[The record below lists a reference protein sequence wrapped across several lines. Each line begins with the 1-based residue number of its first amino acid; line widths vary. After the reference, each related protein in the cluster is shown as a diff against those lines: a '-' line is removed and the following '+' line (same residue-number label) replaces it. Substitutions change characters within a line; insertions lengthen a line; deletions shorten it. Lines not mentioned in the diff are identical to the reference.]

1 MSRIQDDYSFMC
13 VFYCIALLKYML
25 AGETF
30 LDYTTSFSP
39 NGNKMNG
46 SIIYKYF
53 KDKYRKKYVN
63 R

>member
-1 MSRIQDDYSFMC
+1 
-13 VFYCIALLKYML
+13 ML